1 MRKKP
6 FIELLLL
13 IALPAAVLL
22 AGAVTTV
29 LAFQQGFTPIPDA
42 ERIIGT
48 R

>member
-1 MRKKP
+1 MKTRP
-6 FIELLLL
+6 ILEVLLLVG
-13 IALPAAVLL
+13 LPAAVLL

-29 LAFQQGFTPIPDA
+29 LAYQQGFTPLAGA